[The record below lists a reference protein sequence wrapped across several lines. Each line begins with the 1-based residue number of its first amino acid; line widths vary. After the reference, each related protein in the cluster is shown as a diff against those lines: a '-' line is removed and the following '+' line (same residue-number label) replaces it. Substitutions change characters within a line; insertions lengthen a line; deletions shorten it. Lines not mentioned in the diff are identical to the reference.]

1 MLKTIHYSDKTFQL
15 ISGIHVSAS
24 HNEPRASFRNI
35 SCGLLAN
42 TGSTSSDYHRFSVH
56 FVFALTNAQSIDN
69 VDTKTNQ
76 KQNCTAEHSCR
87 KTIKQRRTLDTYHI
101 I

>member
-1 MLKTIHYSDKTFQL
+1 MLRTIHYSDKTFQL

-24 HNEPRASFRNI
+24 HNEPRASFGDI
-35 SCGLLAN
+35 PCGLLAD
-42 TGSTSSDYHRFSVH
+42 TGSASSDYHCFSVH
-56 FVFALTNAQSIDN
+56 FVFALTNTQSVDN

-87 KTIKQRRTLDTYHI
+87 NAIKQRHALDTYHI